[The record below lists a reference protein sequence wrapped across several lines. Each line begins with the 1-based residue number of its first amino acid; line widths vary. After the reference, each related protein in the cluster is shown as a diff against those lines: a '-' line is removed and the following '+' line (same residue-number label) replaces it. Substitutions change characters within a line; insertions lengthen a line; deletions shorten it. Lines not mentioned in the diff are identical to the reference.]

1 MNTLEGFVAAWLAEN
16 KVKRQVLADSTG
28 CSLVTFNRRVSGES
42 DMTIGF
48 ARELAKAMNVS
59 VDEVCRMAHHR
70 ISKPLRRLFSCRSRA
85 WFSRW
90 LYRVALSG
98 CCISGRF
105 EFCPAFHGVCRAD
118 LHIAVTKLQVD

>member
-16 KVKRQVLADSTG
+16 KVKRQALADSTG

-59 VDEVCRMAHHR
+59 VDEVCRMA
-70 ISKPLRRLFSCRSRA
+70 P
-85 WFSRW
+85 
-90 LYRVALSG
+90 
-98 CCISGRF
+98 
-105 EFCPAFHGVCRAD
+105 
-118 LHIAVTKLQVD
+118 